1 MRAAI
6 YAYAAPAEQDCQV
19 ELQQLREFC
28 ARRGWQV
35 VEEYADVCSRK
46 TKAGRAELNRLLR
59 DAGRKQFECVL
70 VCRLERF
77 GPSLLQTVVQIAKL
91 AKVGVRF
98 LAAEQVLD
106 TEGWTCGQWDIL
118 RAAAEFERQGFS
130 QKVKAGMA
138 AAKQQGKRI
147 GRPRL
152 SSDHARRRRLHSQDR
167 GCTGGESHH
176 DSPYYSIRRRDAG
189 GELISIRLPRSSR
202 LCARRGRRRLRL
214 QLPSRVVEQKGSLL
228 AHSSGY
234 REQKPPF
241 WRSIRAAVLVRHPAG
256 SPRQQPLDAM
266 RPRSGGEMS
275 TS

>member
-6 YAYAAPAEQDCQV
+6 YAYAAPTEQDCQV
-19 ELQQLREFC
+19 QLQQLREFC

-152 SSDHARRRRLHSQDR
+152 SFDQQKAQTMRAA
-167 GCTGGESHH
+167 GA
-176 DSPYYSIRRRDAG
+176 SIRKIGAALAVSPTTIRR
-189 GELISIRLPRSSR
+189 IT
-202 LCARRGRRRLRL
+202 
-214 QLPSRVVEQKGSLL
+214 PSEDGTLVVS
-228 AHSSGY
+228 
-234 REQKPPF
+234 
-241 WRSIRAAVLVRHPAG
+241 
-256 SPRQQPLDAM
+256 
-266 RPRSGGEMS
+266 
-275 TS
+275 